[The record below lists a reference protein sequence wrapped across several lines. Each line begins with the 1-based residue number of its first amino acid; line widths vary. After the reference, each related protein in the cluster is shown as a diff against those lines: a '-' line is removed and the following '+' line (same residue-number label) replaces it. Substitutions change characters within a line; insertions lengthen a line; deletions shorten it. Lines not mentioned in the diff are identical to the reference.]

1 MHQEIRTIQ
10 QFYALMQ
17 ETGEVRRRIVSSILE
32 GGKPDP
38 GDTKRLASSLEALK
52 QIPRKDGRFEL
63 SAGATG
69 GGTAGGGRTSTRG
82 SDGRRTSTRGSGGRT
97 IHLELDYEFDELE
110 KDLLFLKEGEEA
122 LLARMS
128 RLHPGFQEELD
139 GALAFC
145 RGMNLPLS
153 CLLTDRDGTVN
164 NYCGRYLSS
173 IQSAYNA
180 VFLSRFAAAAVRKAV
195 ILTSAPL
202 SDGGLEDLTVSPPGA
217 FVLAGSKGREYLDD
231 RGRRGALAIGTD
243 KQRQLER
250 LNRRLGELL
259 RDPGYEIFA
268 LIGSGLQFKFGQ
280 TTVARQDI
288 YGSIPEADSINFAG
302 VIRELICEIDPD
314 GLYFRIEDTG
324 KDIEIILTVE
334 GASGLKD
341 FDKGDG
347 ILFLDSRLGLGLRR
361 GANLV
366 CGDTASDVPMVAAA
380 AEKSPDPWTIFV
392 TREEKLKEA
401 VRRTSKRAHFVSKP
415 DVLVCLLNQL
425 GKERG

>member
-1 MHQEIRTIQ
+1 MYREIRTIQ
-10 QFYALMQ
+10 QFYMLME
-17 ETGEVRRRIVSSILE
+17 ETGEIRRRLADHILS
-32 GGKPDP
+32 GCGPDP
-38 GDTKRLASSLEALK
+38 ADVQRLGSCLEALRR
-52 QIPRKDGRFEL
+52 IPVRDGRFEL
-63 SAGATG
+63 SAGDK
-69 GGTAGGGRTSTRG
+69 GGGRNSVRVI
-82 SDGRRTSTRGSGGRT
+82 R
-97 IHLELDYEFDELE
+97 LELDYEFDELE
-110 KDLLFLKEGEEA
+110 KDLLFVQEGEEA
-122 LLARMS
+122 LLRRIAE
-128 RLHPGFQEELD
+128 LHHGFMEELE

-145 RGMNLPLS
+145 RRFHLPLN

-180 VFLSRFAAAAVRKAV
+180 VFLSRFARRAVRRAV

-217 FVLAGSKGREYLDD
+217 FVLAGSKGREYLDRD
-231 RGRRGALAIGTD
+231 GRRGALKIEAD

-250 LNRRLGELL
+250 INRRLGGLL
-259 RDPGYEIFA
+259 RDPRYEIFA

-288 YGSIPEADSINFAG
+288 YGSIPEAESEAFAG
-302 VIRELICEIDPD
+302 VIRELVCELDPD

-347 ILFLDSRLGLGLRR
+347 ILFLDAKLGLQLEAGE
-361 GANLV
+361 NLI

-380 AEKSPDPWTIFV
+380 SEKSPDPWTIFV
-392 TREEKLKEA
+392 TREENFKET
-401 VRRTSKRAHFVSKP
+401 VRRTSKRSHFVSEP
-415 DVLVCLLNQL
+415 DVLVCCLNQL